1 MNNFYLEIFYL
12 LFILIF
18 SLKET
23 TYPSYLLDLMAVCW
37 SQSPKDR
44 PSASQIVSIVSA
56 PEFTH
61 LYDVVSLSHSADV
74 ISCTRVPLP
83 LSE

>member
-1 MNNFYLEIFYL
+1 M
-12 LFILIF
+12 
-18 SLKET
+18 
-23 TYPSYLLDLMAVCW
+23 YPSYLLDLMAVCW

-74 ISCTRVPLP
+74 VSCTRVPLP
-83 LSE
+83 LSIYALLSIIITLFSKFKFY

>member
-1 MNNFYLEIFYL
+1 
-12 LFILIF
+12 
-18 SLKET
+18 
-23 TYPSYLLDLMAVCW
+23 MAVCW

-61 LYDVVSLSHSADV
+61 LYDVVSLNHSADV
-74 ISCTRVPLP
+74 VSCTLVQLP
-83 LSE
+83 LSMYN

>member
-1 MNNFYLEIFYL
+1 
-12 LFILIF
+12 
-18 SLKET
+18 
-23 TYPSYLLDLMAVCW
+23 MAVCW
-37 SQSPKDR
+37 AQSPKDR

-74 ISCTRVPLP
+74 VSCTRVPLP
-83 LSE
+83 LSMYN